1 MSQALNDSLKE
12 DPLQDLLW
20 DPHLKALDRRVKLIL
35 FEIRKCIEK
44 RQNGLVSHK
53 KTSPSA

>member
-44 RQNGLVSHK
+44 RQNALETQK
-53 KTSPSA
+53 ITSPSS